1 MEETKSMTTKR
12 ILIFIGITFLITYGL
27 EFGIIYPLSNRAE
40 TDLSGMT
47 AILVQVVVAGMM
59 FLPSI
64 GVLLTR
70 LITKEGFSDCWIKPR
85 FRGHIRYY
93 VMAWFLPALCTALGA
108 VLYFAIF
115 QKDFDGNLGYI
126 ISLYQA
132 QGITL
137 DRSQAMMMA
146 LSQIIMGVFLAPLL
160 NILTCFGEEWGWRG
174 YLLPKMKEKLPMLPM
189 LLVNGIIWGLWHA
202 PLTILGHN
210 YGSGYK
216 GYPFTGILAMCL
228 FCIIIGVF
236 LTYVTLR
243 TGSCLPAAIAHG
255 SINGMAAA
263 GTLFLSTN
271 AESSPF
277 IGPAPTGIVGGAF
290 FLLLGI
296 VLCLALVKDKS
307 ATQNIVEHE

>member
-1 MEETKSMTTKR
+1 MEENQTITTKR

-27 EFGIIYPLSNRAE
+27 EFGIIYPLSNQAG
-40 TDLSGMT
+40 TDISGVPP
-47 AILVQVVVAGMM
+47 ILLQLTVGSMM

-70 LITKEGFSDCWIKPR
+70 LITKEGFSDCWIRPR
-85 FRGHIRYY
+85 FRGHFRYY
-93 VMAWFLPALCTALGA
+93 VMAWFLPSLCTAFGA
-108 VLYFAIF
+108 VLYFGIF
-115 QKDFDGNLGYI
+115 QKDFDGNLGYV

-132 QGITL
+132 QGVTI
-137 DRSQAMMMA
+137 DRSQAMVIA
-146 LSQIIMGVFLAPLL
+146 ISQIITGVFLSPIL

-202 PLTILGHN
+202 PLTMLGHN
-210 YGSGYK
+210 YGLGYK

-228 FCIIIGVF
+228 FCIVIGIF

-255 SINGMAAA
+255 SINGISAA
-263 GTLFLSTN
+263 GILFLSPD
-271 AESSPF
+271 ADMSPF
-277 IGPAPTGIVGGAF
+277 LGPAPTGIIGGAF
-290 FLLLGI
+290 FILLGI
-296 VLCLALVKDKS
+296 VLCIALIKNPLIRNGKD
-307 ATQNIVEHE
+307 AAD